1 MAGTSAP
8 NIYCWDIKLDRLY
21 VHMAS
26 TKKGALRIGMG
37 LDAGVNAKTFFKK
50 SYPDAEVLE
59 NREINALLQKTI
71 EAAFWGRPLQE
82 ALRMD
87 VACTPFQWAAMKA
100 IADIP
105 FGETRTYK
113 EVAAM
118 AGKSKGARAIGQA
131 MGRNP
136 LPLIFPCH
144 RVVAAAGLGGF
155 GSGLDVKRYL
165 LKHEQRSSHQRR
177 KNPCNISPKR

>member
-1 MAGTSAP
+1 M
-8 NIYCWDIKLDRLY
+8 N
-21 VHMAS
+21 
-26 TKKGALRIGMG
+26 TKA
-37 LDAGVNAKTFFKK
+37 FFEKH
-50 SYPDAEVLE
+50 YPDAELLE
-59 NREINALLQKTI
+59 SREVNAPLQKTI
-71 EAAFWGRPLQE
+71 EAAFWGQPLQKKFK
-82 ALRMD
+82 MD

-105 FGETRTYK
+105 FGQTRTYK

-118 AGKSKGARAIGQA
+118 AGKPKGARAVGQA

-144 RVVAAAGLGGF
+144 RVVPAGGLGGF

-165 LKHEQRSSHQRR
+165 LKHEQRSSHQRVLR
-177 KNPCNISPKR
+177 NC

>member
-8 NIYCWDIKLDRLY
+8 EIYFWRIKLDRLY

-37 LDAGVNAKTFFKK
+37 LDASVNTKAFFKK
-50 SYPDAEVLE
+50 RYPDFELLESHEV
-59 NREINALLQKTI
+59 NDPLQETI
-71 EAAFWGRPLQE
+71 EAAFWGQPLQE
-82 ALRMD
+82 ALKMD

-113 EVAAM
+113 EVADM
-118 AGKSKGARAIGQA
+118 AGSPKGARAVGQA

-136 LPLIFPCH
+136 LPLIFP
-144 RVVAAAGLGGF
+144 
-155 GSGLDVKRYL
+155 
-165 LKHEQRSSHQRR
+165 
-177 KNPCNISPKR
+177 

>member
-8 NIYCWDIKLDRLY
+8 EIYFRRIKLGRLY

-37 LDAGVNAKTFFKK
+37 LDASVNTKAFFEKHYPDSELLESREVNA
-50 SYPDAEVLE
+50 P
-59 NREINALLQKTI
+59 LQKTI

-118 AGKSKGARAIGQA
+118 AGKPKGARAIGQA

-144 RVVAAAGLGGF
+144 RVVAVGGLGGF

-165 LKHEQRSSHQRR
+165 LKHEKGNH
-177 KNPCNISPKR
+177 KR